1 MSNLRNKQK
10 ECFELNKY
18 SILLRSF
25 LCKSEKG
32 MASSG
37 KNNRLLL
44 FALTGIVSVLI
55 TQAIWLHNTY
65 RFTGRRLMNEAK
77 EAFAPA
83 YFKEQTYRV
92 PFTNIVNSGAVTI
105 ESCGTEEVQIIRFC
119 PQPDTIVY
127 NNLSGLSIESFI
139 NRVFVDLR
147 EQINPI
153 NIDCL
158 ADLYSGML
166 FEKDIPAHFIVER
179 FDRTTGKIHD
189 SSRLP
194 DKKQPAAS
202 PETTI
207 VMDISNT
214 ESLRAV
220 LQIPPGVILRRMTD
234 TIACSLV
241 LTIVIIA
248 CLIALYAKQ
257 RKEVTTLFDNNFSRT
272 FTIGQYTFN
281 PAKNELHGLGETIQ
295 LNKKENAILSML
307 CSKYGLVVERNE
319 LLEANW
325 GSNGIIYSRSLD
337 TYITALRKLLRKDPS
352 LQIVSI
358 KGVGYKLMSIH
369 LPL

>member
-1 MSNLRNKQK
+1 
-10 ECFELNKY
+10 
-18 SILLRSF
+18 
-25 LCKSEKG
+25 

-55 TQAIWLHNTY
+55 TQVIWLHNTY
-65 RFTGRRLMNEAK
+65 RFTGRRLMVEAK
-77 EAFAPA
+77 DAFAPA
-83 YFKEQTYRV
+83 YYKEQTYRV
-92 PFTNIVNSGAVTI
+92 PFMNIVNSGAVTI
-105 ESCGTEEVQIIRFC
+105 ESCGTEEVQIVRFC

-166 FEKDIPAHFIVER
+166 FEKDIPAHFVVER
-179 FDRTTGKIHD
+179 FDRTTGEILD

-194 DKKQPAAS
+194 DNKQPEAS
-202 PETTI
+202 PGTTI

-220 LQIPPGVILRRMTD
+220 LQIPTGVILRRMTD

-241 LTIVIIA
+241 LTIVVIA
-248 CLIALYAKQ
+248 CLIVLYAKQ
-257 RKEVTTLFDNNFSRT
+257 RKEEPDVSTPLSDNNISRT

-337 TYITALRKLLRKDPS
+337 TYITALRKLLKKDPS
-352 LQIVSI
+352 VQILTI
-358 KGVGYKLMSIH
+358 KGVGYKLTSIH